1 MKELRKAR
9 GISQG
14 EMAEM
19 LHVSQACYCR
29 YEKGKRSLSVPVAK
43 KIAKILEV
51 DWTTFFEE
59 RAEGK

>member
-1 MKELRKAR
+1 LKKIRKEK

-29 YEKGKRSLSVPVAK
+29 YENGQRALSVPVAK
-43 KIAKILEV
+43 EIAKILDV
-51 DWTTFFEE
+51 DWTLFYEE
-59 RAEGK
+59 SK